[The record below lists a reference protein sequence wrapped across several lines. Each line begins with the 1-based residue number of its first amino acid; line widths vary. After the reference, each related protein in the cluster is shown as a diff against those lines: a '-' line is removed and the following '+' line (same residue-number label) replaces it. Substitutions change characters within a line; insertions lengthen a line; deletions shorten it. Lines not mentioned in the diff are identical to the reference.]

1 MDERTVMNIDLLEG
15 LILLQRSWEEVKSD
29 TVRNCFK
36 HVGFVNETVTEDVE
50 NAGSECFI
58 VEGQILP
65 NYPSLS
71 EQDWVEYIDADNDCA
86 TDGNDEKM
94 PQLQTP
100 AGDTVL
106 TIDSDEE
113 TEENEECPVRAQ
125 DALNAVGLIRRF
137 LANQEGSWHHMNNLM
152 NIEDFISIQRQEN
165 MHQTTL
171 NAYFSNI

>member
-1 MDERTVMNIDLLEG
+1 MTFLRNRHNAFTCTCKGVLLFYSIIESVD
-15 LILLQRSWEEVKSD
+15 I
-29 TVRNCFK
+29 
-36 HVGFVNETVTEDVE
+36 
-50 NAGSECFI
+50 SECFI

>member
-1 MDERTVMNIDLLEG
+1 
-15 LILLQRSWEEVKSD
+15 
-29 TVRNCFK
+29 
-36 HVGFVNETVTEDVE
+36 
-50 NAGSECFI
+50 
-58 VEGQILP
+58 
-65 NYPSLS
+65 
-71 EQDWVEYIDADNDCA
+71 
-86 TDGNDEKM
+86 M